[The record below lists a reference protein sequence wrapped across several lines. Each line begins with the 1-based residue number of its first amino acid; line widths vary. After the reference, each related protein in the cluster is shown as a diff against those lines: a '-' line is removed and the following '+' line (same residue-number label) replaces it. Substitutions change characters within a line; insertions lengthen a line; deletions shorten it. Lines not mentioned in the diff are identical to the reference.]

1 MAASLPRGTRIGR
14 PRADG
19 SLVPGT
25 VLGPAFGEGFY
36 RVELRGSGGPQ
47 IVCLHVGEVVIEPA
61 FGDLRAIAAAM
72 QACDRAAAPVAP
84 AVGPRRLVGAF

>member
-36 RVELRGSGGPQ
+36 RVELSGEGGPR
-47 IVCLHVGEVVIEPA
+47 IVCLHVDELVVEPA

-72 QACDRAAAPVAP
+72 RASDRSATPAAPA
-84 AVGPRRLVGAF
+84 AGPRRVVGAF

>member
-1 MAASLPRGTRIGR
+1 MAAPLPRGTCIGR

-36 RVELRGSGGPQ
+36 CAELRDEDGLR
-47 IVCLHVGEVVIEPA
+47 IVCLHVDEFVVEPVFADLRTAAVAMWALDVRTTTAEPA
-61 FGDLRAIAAAM
+61 RRSGVRA
-72 QACDRAAAPVAP
+72 
-84 AVGPRRLVGAF
+84 F